1 MTPHI
6 PLVKRLTI
14 LVFNLLFP
22 PLAVGTLTGF
32 TSRETLLNSLLF
44 LLAVLPSHVHGL
56 YISTVYFTRKRR
68 VRKGRWPGHP
78 GLPGIWS
85 EKVLTGG
92 AGWEEA
98 RDLKEGR
105 RRVGVLE
112 GFGGRGRERGG
123 DRSRSRNRSRS
134 CIGGG
139 RGVDDGWRRETRT
152 RTRTRARSRPASIR
166 RRSESRCAAWVANAN
181 LYTDGQNLGTC
192 GNQVGGTGGHY

>member
-1 MTPHI
+1 MSPHI
-6 PLVKRLTI
+6 PLVKRITI
-14 LVFNLLFP
+14 LVFNLVFP

-68 VRKGRWPGHP
+68 VRKGKWPGHP

-92 AGWEEA
+92 AGWDEA
-98 RDLKEGR
+98 QDLKDGR
-105 RRVGVLE
+105 RRVGRLE
-112 GFGGRGRERGG
+112 EFGGRDGAREREGS
-123 DRSRSRNRSRS
+123 RSRSRV
-134 CIGGG
+134 GGG
-139 RGVDDGWRRETRT
+139 RGVDDGWRRESRTRT
-152 RTRTRARSRPASIR
+152 RTRTRARSRPANIR

-181 LYTDGQNLGTC
+181 SHTDGQNVGTV
-192 GNQVGGTGGHY
+192 GNQVNTTERL